1 MRKLLVC
8 VCPLSLVKNTKK
20 REEKGKKEQNLN
32 FLEFRLNQHHHTLKG
47 VYILQYRLMVRIS
60 IVFHSFLFCFV
71 FVSHLIVLLYSMC
84 VVVDRYACSNLA
96 IQPVDLQLNRSENIL
111 LPKKKKEKKF
121 YELIPILY
129 LVLMLCSVFFFSG
142 FVFHFLFCL
151 FHLSSCFHSFIRTH
165 HHWVDVIL
173 HPILLYTSGIY
184 GIRAQYSKF
193 QYRINL
199 IASTHT
205 HIIMC
210 LPFILPSSYS
220 FHFFSFFVV
229 FVDLFTRTKIRRRR

>member
-8 VCPLSLVKNTKK
+8 VSSFVGEEYQKERRKGEKRTKFK
-20 REEKGKKEQNLN
+20 
-32 FLEFRLNQHHHTLKG
+32 FSW
-47 VYILQYRLMVRIS
+47 IS
-60 IVFHSFLFCFV
+60 IESASSHSERCLHITIPVDGPNLDCFSFFFVLFCFC
-71 FVSHLIVLLYSMC
+71 FSSH
-84 VVVDRYACSNLA
+84 CSFIFYVCRCRSLCMFQLGHLA
-96 IQPVDLQLNRSENIL
+96 GRLATEPKWKHSSSQ
-111 LPKKKKEKKF
+111 KKKKEKKF

-184 GIRAQYSKF
+184 GIRA
-193 QYRINL
+193 
-199 IASTHT
+199 
-205 HIIMC
+205 
-210 LPFILPSSYS
+210 
-220 FHFFSFFVV
+220 
-229 FVDLFTRTKIRRRR
+229 